1 MPVRRHRDG
10 NRRAFVAGPAQAQ
23 EHMRRGIDII
33 ADMLAPTLG
42 PTGAIVA
49 NQHRPDRAPELLD
62 DAATA
67 VRRVLSLGDQRLDV
81 GAMLLRNLVWRVTGQ
96 VGDGGAATALLAR
109 SLYRECLKLVQTGV
123 NPVPLSEGVRKAA
136 AAVIA
141 HLAAQSRPVR
151 LPDELSAVALTVVRE
166 PSLAGVL
173 GEVAY
178 LMGPDAR
185 INVERYVAAY
195 LESEFFPG
203 VNYEAEIASY
213 HLYTH
218 PHLRRAIHA
227 PCAVALLDD
236 QLLRVP
242 QAVRLLEAAIAK
254 GEKSLLIL
262 AHGFRDEALH
272 VLTRNQNEKES
283 KIKVVAATLKL
294 VGDERQHGFEDLA
307 LLTGASL
314 LGRGPSALH
323 QIDYAQP
330 GDLGRA
336 QRVEVG
342 TQRLQLVPF
351 HTSAAPVQARIAQIR
366 QRLDHL
372 PHDDEER
379 PKLTRRLAALSGGM
393 GVIKVGAATEAERE
407 VLARAAD
414 RGLKAL
420 SAAQKGGVIPGGGAA
435 LARCA
440 PALAPLLAD
449 PSLGEE
455 ARMGVE
461 AVAHILDVPLR
472 QILRN
477 GGEESPGRVLAHIQ
491 EADDFTA
498 YDALT
503 GQVVDGWRA
512 GILDPVDVVIATLRV
527 AVSGAMMALSTD
539 TIVYHR
545 NPERKMEP

>member
-1 MPVRRHRDG
+1 VKRHRDG
-10 NRRAFVAGPAQAQ
+10 NRLAFIAGPEQAQ
-23 EHMRRGIDII
+23 DHFRRGIDII

-67 VRRVLSLGDQRLDV
+67 ARRVLSLGDQRLDV

-96 VGDGGAATALLAR
+96 VGDGGATTALLAR
-109 SLYRECLKLVQTGV
+109 ALYRECLKLVQTGV
-123 NPVPLSEGVRKAA
+123 NPVHLADGVRQAA

-141 HLAAQSRPVR
+141 HLSTQSRPVR
-151 LPDELSAVALTVVRE
+151 QPDELSAVALAAVRE
-166 PSLAGVL
+166 PDLAAVL
-173 GEVAY
+173 GEMAY
-178 LMGPDAR
+178 LLGPDAR
-185 INVERYVAAY
+185 VNVERYVAAY

-218 PHLRRAIHA
+218 PHLKRAIHSA
-227 PCAVALLDD
+227 CAVALLDE

-242 QAVRLLEAAIAK
+242 QAVRLLEAAVAR
-254 GEKSLLIL
+254 GDKSLLIL

-294 VGDERQHGFEDLA
+294 LGDERQHAFEDLA

-323 QIDYAQP
+323 QIDYAQSA
-330 GDLGRA
+330 DLGRA

-342 TQRLQLVPF
+342 TQRLQLIPF
-351 HTSAAPVQARIAQIR
+351 HTNAGAVQVRIAQIR

-372 PHDDEER
+372 PHDDAEH
-379 PKLTRRLAALSGGM
+379 PKLTRRLAALNGGM
-393 GVIKVGAATEAERE
+393 GVIKVGAPTEAERE
-407 VLARAAD
+407 VRAKAAE
-414 RGLKAL
+414 RGMKAL
-420 SAAQKGGVIPGGGAA
+420 SAAQKGGVLPGAGAA

-449 PSLGEE
+449 PSLREE
-455 ARMGVE
+455 VRMGVQ
-461 AVAHILDVPLR
+461 AMSRILDVPLR

-477 GGEESPGRVLAHIQ
+477 AGEESPGGVAFRIQ
-491 EADDFTA
+491 EAGDFTT

-503 GQVVDGWRA
+503 GQVVDGWQA
-512 GILDPVDVVIATLRV
+512 GVLDPADVVIATLRV

-539 TIVYHR
+539 TIVYHS